1 MGSLP
6 LQIKAAS
13 FVFKR
18 KWENIVVLYIC
29 IHDIAPRVDR
39 GKKRRT
45 KQGISKNSRKKDTGG
60 IRKKEC
66 GISTITGV
74 L

>member
-29 IHDIAPRVDR
+29 IHDIGPRVDR
-39 GKKRRT
+39 E
-45 KQGISKNSRKKDTGG
+45 
-60 IRKKEC
+60 KKEERNR
-66 GISTITGV
+66 V
-74 L
+74 

>member
-29 IHDIAPRVDR
+29 IHDIGPRVDR
-39 GKKRRT
+39 GKKRT